1 MNIARKSIKAK
12 HLVADT
18 SIDFPEILIEEE
30 QNRMASEFQLQVENM
45 GMPFEQYLERVGKSL
60 ETLKKDWLEQ
70 AKKRLAAGLILE
82 KLASDDQI
90 EIDSKDVEQEMN
102 VVLQQYKRVQDAEK
116 NIDLERLYTATRGR
130 LRNEKVFEMLEKL

>member
-1 MNIARKSIKAK
+1 
-12 HLVADT
+12 
-18 SIDFPEILIEEE
+18 
-30 QNRMASEFQLQVENM
+30 M